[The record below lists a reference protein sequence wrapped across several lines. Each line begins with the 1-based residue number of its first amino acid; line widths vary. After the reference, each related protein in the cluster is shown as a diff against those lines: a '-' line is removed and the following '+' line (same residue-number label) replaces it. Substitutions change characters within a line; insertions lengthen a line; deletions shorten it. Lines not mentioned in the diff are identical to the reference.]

1 MTLADLTNTLTGKS
15 YHADRVTEAITIAS
29 NIASGL
35 RKATYAFGANDTV
48 DSGVAMLAARI
59 LTRSRNEVKNKTAD
73 SVNPL
78 DNASKLVTEE
88 IKGLIRDD
96 ISGNKFPIRFSSSPT
111 TADYYSAPGES
122 LL

>member
-1 MTLADLTNTLTGKS
+1 MTLADLTNTLTGTS
-15 YHADRVTEAITIAS
+15 YNATRVTEANTIAS

-35 RKATYAFGANDTV
+35 RKATYAFGDNDIV

-59 LTRSRNEVKNKTAD
+59 LTRSRNEIKNKTAA
-73 SVNPL
+73 STNPL

-88 IKGLIRDD
+88 IKLLIRDD
-96 ISGNKFPIRFSSSPT
+96 ISGNKYPIRYSSTPT
-111 TADYYSAPGES
+111 TADYYAAPGES